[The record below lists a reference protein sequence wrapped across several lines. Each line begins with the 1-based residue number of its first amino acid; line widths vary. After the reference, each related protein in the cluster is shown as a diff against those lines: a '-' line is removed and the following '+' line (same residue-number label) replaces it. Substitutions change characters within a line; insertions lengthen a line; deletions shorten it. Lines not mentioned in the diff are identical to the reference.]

1 MVKKIIDIEEVIKT
15 SSELTVLYVEDNEEE
30 RKLSGVIFEEFFK
43 KIIIGVDGEDGLIK
57 FQENDIDLVITD
69 INMPKLDGLQ
79 MSEKI
84 KSINPEVPIFVLSAY
99 NESKY
104 FMDSIKYGIEGYFLK
119 PIDLEQF
126 YEVLQ
131 QSLKKM
137 QFNKEDKE
145 HTLSLEAKVKEQ
157 AKNIS
162 QYKIVKKQLLEQ
174 KDILSYQATHDVLT
188 GLANKTLFEDRLK
201 QATLRVNRKNTKV
214 VLFFIDLDKFKAI
227 NDSFGH
233 RTGDYILQIIS
244 ERMSKEVRK
253 EDLLARIGGDEF
265 TLIIEDITD
274 LSGIK
279 ILAEKLIKTIET
291 ATDMLEV
298 SASIGVSVFPDDCK
312 DAETLIRYADIAMYK
327 AKKSTENI
335 IYYSQR
341 EIQ

>member
-1 MVKKIIDIEEVIKT
+1 MVKKIIDLEEVIKT
-15 SSELTVLYVEDNEEE
+15 SSALTVLYVEDNEET
-30 RKLSGVIFEEFFK
+30 RKLSSTIFEEFFQ
-43 KIIIGVDGEDGLIK
+43 KIIIGVDGEDGFIK
-57 FQENDIDLVITD
+57 FQENDINLVITD

-79 MSEKI
+79 MSQKI

-99 NESKY
+99 NEPKY

-126 YEVLQ
+126 YESLD

-145 HTLSLEAKVKEQ
+145 YRLSLEAKVKEQ
-157 AKNIS
+157 AKKIT
-162 QYKIVKKQLLEQ
+162 QYKIVEKELLKQ
-174 KDILSYQATHDVLT
+174 KDILGHQATHDVLT

-214 VLFFIDLDKFKAI
+214 ALFFIDLDKFKAI

-233 RTGDYILQIIS
+233 KTGDYILQIIS
-244 ERMSKEVRK
+244 ERMSKELRK

-279 ILAEKLIKTIET
+279 TLAEKLINTIET
-291 ATDMLEV
+291 AADTLEV
-298 SASIGVSVFPDDCK
+298 SASIGISIFPDDCT
-312 DAETLIRYADIAMYK
+312 DSETLIEYADIAMYR
-327 AKKSTENI
+327 AKESTGNI
-335 IYYSQR
+335 IYYSQMGM
-341 EIQ
+341 E